1 MLCRG
6 LWRYTSNS
14 EKSIVMDQQVQE
26 GLNKHQEIIK
36 QYLENANAA
45 STAAAPRG
53 TPTAAAT
60 TYSYD
65 CQVSIPTAGG
75 GFLNVD
81 FKKNGSTFAQ
91 FSGGF
96 GGGVGADTGWGTAWF
111 DKPVE
116 NLIGQ
121 GAAFTVEVVGVLG
134 GTAHVQITNVNNFIG
149 NCSTGGVGIG
159 AGVGV
164 GGGTFKK
171 Y

>member
-1 MLCRG
+1 
-6 LWRYTSNS
+6 
-14 EKSIVMDQQVQE
+14 MDQQVQE
-26 GLNKHQEIIK
+26 SLHKQQEIVK
-36 QYLENANAA
+36 RYLENAHVA
-45 STAAAPRG
+45 STAAATTATAR
-53 TPTAAAT
+53 AAAT

-65 CQVSIPTAGG
+65 CQVSIAAVGG

-96 GGGVGADTGWGTAWF
+96 GGGVGGYTGWGTAWF
-111 DKPVE
+111 NTPVE
-116 NLIGQ
+116 DLIGQ

-134 GTAHVQITNVNNFIG
+134 GTAHVQITNANSFIG

-159 AGVGV
+159 GGVGA